1 MIKEDVG
8 KKIKALRIE
17 KGLSQEM
24 LAALSGLDRTYIT
37 FVETAKKNVTVET
50 LYKITTALGVTL
62 TDFFSDMNVTNV
74 SRYNPKKLDL
84 SLADLEVNKIYTNLE
99 LSSIFQCSTQGGM
112 RVSNASKTVALIS
125 KELGATNPY
134 NDSTINED
142 GSFIY
147 TGMGLKGDQIVST
160 SNQNGK
166 VAYSKN
172 NGYRLFYFVLLN
184 SNQYKYMGEAK
195 LDGDFYFVEEID
207 VLGNNRKVV
216 KFPLILI

>member
-37 FVETAKKNVTVET
+37 FIETAKKNVTVET

-62 TDFFSDMNVTNV
+62 ADFFSDMTSTQVT
-74 SRYNPKKLDL
+74 RYNPKRLNL
-84 SLADLEVNKIYTNLE
+84 SLSNLEINKVYTNHE

-112 RVSNASKTVALIS
+112 RVSNSLKTVALIS
-125 KELGATNPY
+125 KEIGVTNPY
-134 NDSTINED
+134 NDSNMNDD
-142 GSFIY
+142 GSFVY
-147 TGMGLKGDQIVST
+147 TGMGLKGDQIVSV

-166 VAYSKN
+166 VAYSSY
-172 NGYRLFYFVLLN
+172 NGYRLFYFVLLG
-184 SNQYKYMGEAK
+184 SNQYKYIGEVK
-195 LDGDFYFVEEID
+195 LNGEFYFEEEQD
-207 VLGNNRKVV
+207 VLGNKRKVV
-216 KFPLILI
+216 KFPLKLV